1 MVGRGLLSGT
11 SNTAFAPDTPMT
23 RGMLVTTHG
32 RLAGVDIKLYTTNS
46 FTVVKTDSTFLP
58 YIEREYKKGIV
69 QGIGSQQFAPDW
81 AITRDEI
88 ALIFANYAK
97 ATGYK
102 LPVTRKAVTWNTV
115 VLFL

>member
-1 MVGRGLLSGT
+1 
-11 SNTAFAPDTPMT
+11 
-23 RGMLVTTHG
+23 MLVTTHG

-88 ALIFANYAK
+88 ALIFANYAT
-97 ATGYK
+97 A
-102 LPVTRKAVTWNTV
+102 A
-115 VLFL
+115 VLFSWDGCRFSSRQSHPLEWI